1 MLRAGYTVTPGGPDF
16 SRRTGHVF
24 NGGEL
29 VNTPWQL
36 KLALLGA
43 GLALAGGADAQDY
56 PNRAVRIIIPFAAG
70 GATDVVFRML
80 TPALSEQL
88 GQQTVI
94 DNRPGGSAIIGMDL
108 TARAAPDGYTLGV
121 ANVAFGV
128 NPFALRKLPYD
139 SDRDFA
145 PVSLV
150 ATVTQ
155 VLLVHPSVPVRS
167 VKELIALARA
177 KPGALNYASGG
188 NASSGHLACE
198 LLMHRTGIRMTH
210 IPYKGGG
217 PAVISSVSGE
227 TAINFTSV
235 PASVQHLRSG
245 RLIGLGVSSLARDSA
260 LPDVPSIAEGGVAGY
275 EFYDWQGV
283 VVPSKTPAVVITR
296 LNQAFVKVLGDA
308 ALRKRIEG
316 VGARAVGST
325 AEELGAFMRKEFATW
340 AAVVKAAGIKLD

>member
-1 MLRAGYTVTPGGPDF
+1 MKQLLLQSTAVAI
-16 SRRTGHVF
+16 
-24 NGGEL
+24 L
-29 VNTPWQL
+29 VC
-36 KLALLGA
+36 GA
-43 GLALAGGADAQDY
+43 THAQNF

-80 TPALSEQL
+80 TPALSEHL
-88 GQQTVI
+88 GQQVVI
-94 DNRPGGSAIIGMDL
+94 DNRPGGAATIGMDL
-108 TARAAPDGYTLGV
+108 AAKAAPDGYTLGV

-139 SDRDFA
+139 SERDFA

-155 VLLVHPSVPVRS
+155 VLLVHPSVPARS
-167 VKELIALARA
+167 VKELIALAKA

-198 LLMHRTGIRMTH
+198 LLMHRTGIRMVH

-217 PAVISSVSGE
+217 PSVISSVSGE

-245 RLIGLGVSSLARDSA
+245 RLIGLGVSSAKRDAA
-260 LPDVPSIAEGGVAGY
+260 LPEVPSIAEAGVAGY
-275 EFYDWQGV
+275 EFSDWQGV
-283 VVPSKTPAVVITR
+283 VSPAKTPAAVITR
-296 LNQAFVKVLGDA
+296 LNQEFVKTLADA

-316 VGARAVGST
+316 VGARAVGSSP
-325 AEELGAFMRKEFATW
+325 EELGAFIRKEFATW
-340 AAVVKAAGIKLD
+340 AAVVKAANIRID

>member
-1 MLRAGYTVTPGGPDF
+1 MKHLLSPCAV
-16 SRRTGHVF
+16 
-24 NGGEL
+24 L
-29 VNTPWQL
+29 V
-36 KLALLGA
+36 LLVCGNA
-43 GLALAGGADAQDY
+43 AAQNF

-80 TPALSEQL
+80 TPALSEHL
-88 GQQTVI
+88 GQQVVI
-94 DNRPGGSAIIGMDL
+94 DNRPGGAATIGMDL
-108 TARAAPDGYTLGV
+108 TAKAAADGYTLGV

-139 SDRDFA
+139 SEKDFA
-145 PVSLV
+145 PVSLA

-167 VKELIALARA
+167 VKELIALAKA

-198 LLMHRTGIRMTH
+198 LLMHRTGMRMLH

-217 PAVISSVSGE
+217 PSVISSVSGE

-245 RLIGLGVSSLARDSA
+245 RLIGLGVSSATRDAA
-260 LPDVPSIAEGGVAGY
+260 LPDVPSIAEAGVAGY
-275 EFYDWQGV
+275 EFFDWQGV
-283 VVPSKTPAVVITR
+283 VAPSKTPAAVIAR
-296 LNQAFVKVLGDA
+296 LNQAFVTTLGDA
-308 ALRKRIEG
+308 AFKKRIES

-325 AEELGAFMRKEFATW
+325 PEELGVFIRKEFATW
-340 AAVVKAAGIKLD
+340 SAVVKAAGIRID